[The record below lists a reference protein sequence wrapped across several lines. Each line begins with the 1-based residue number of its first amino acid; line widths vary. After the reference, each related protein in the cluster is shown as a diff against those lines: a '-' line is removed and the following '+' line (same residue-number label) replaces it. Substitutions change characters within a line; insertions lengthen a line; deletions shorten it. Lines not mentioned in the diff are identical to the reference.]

1 MLFFHVSIYWICLSN
16 RGNDKELFFDEVLI
30 EKVFLLNRC
39 HWDYLKVDSSM
50 DNIEL
55 YSVFQCFL
63 KGINDGHLHSVE
75 EDEIVD
81 VAQSLIDEE
90 DLMELRRKKTLLER
104 VMARLRELITASQ
117 QTGDI
122 YILQILL

>member
-1 MLFFHVSIYWICLSN
+1 MPLRLSKYILFSV
-16 RGNDKELFFDEVLI
+16 
-30 EKVFLLNRC
+30 
-39 HWDYLKVDSSM
+39 
-50 DNIEL
+50 DNIERH
-55 YSVFQCFL
+55 SVFQCIL

-75 EDEIVD
+75 EDKIVD

-117 QTGDI
+117 QTGETNK
-122 YILQILL
+122 LQILL

>member
-1 MLFFHVSIYWICLSN
+1 MIHQSNGYVSQTEEMIKNYSSTKSLSK
-16 RGNDKELFFDEVLI
+16 RYFYLI
-30 EKVFLLNRC
+30 DAIKIIKIHPFSR
-39 HWDYLKVDSSM
+39 DDI
-50 DNIEL
+50 DL
-55 YSVFQCFL
+55 YSVFQCIL

-75 EDEIVD
+75 EDKIVD

-122 YILQILL
+122 YIYILQILL

>member
-1 MLFFHVSIYWICLSN
+1 MHQSTGYVSKTEEMIKNYSSTKSLSK
-16 RGNDKELFFDEVLI
+16 RYFYLI
-30 EKVFLLNRC
+30 DAIKIIKIHPF
-39 HWDYLKVDSSM
+39 DSSR

-55 YSVFQCFL
+55 YLVFQCIL

-75 EDEIVD
+75 EDKIVD

-117 QTGDI
+117 QTGDTNK
-122 YILQILL
+122 L

>member
-1 MLFFHVSIYWICLSN
+1 MS
-16 RGNDKELFFDEVLI
+16 
-30 EKVFLLNRC
+30 
-39 HWDYLKVDSSM
+39 
-50 DNIEL
+50 
-55 YSVFQCFL
+55 FQCIL

-75 EDEIVD
+75 EDKIVD

-117 QTGDI
+117 QTGDTNK
-122 YILQILL
+122 LQITLLRNNITFIKRIVNLNFACRISPRRE

>member
-1 MLFFHVSIYWICLSN
+1 
-16 RGNDKELFFDEVLI
+16 
-30 EKVFLLNRC
+30 
-39 HWDYLKVDSSM
+39 M

-55 YSVFQCFL
+55 YLDFQCIL

-75 EDEIVD
+75 EDKIVD
-81 VAQSLIDEE
+81 VAQSLIYEE

-117 QTGDI
+117 QTGDTHI
-122 YILQILL
+122 YYKYIYKEITFIKRSMNLNFACPISPRRE

>member
-1 MLFFHVSIYWICLSN
+1 
-16 RGNDKELFFDEVLI
+16 
-30 EKVFLLNRC
+30 
-39 HWDYLKVDSSM
+39 M

-55 YSVFQCFL
+55 YSVFQCIL

-75 EDEIVD
+75 EDKIVD

-117 QTGDI
+117 QTGDTHTYI
-122 YILQILL
+122 YTHIFYKYFYKHVYSKNCEFKLCMPYFS

>member
-1 MLFFHVSIYWICLSN
+1 MHQSTGYVSKTEEMIKNYSSTKSLSK
-16 RGNDKELFFDEVLI
+16 RYFYLI
-30 EKVFLLNRC
+30 DAIKMIKIHPFVN
-39 HWDYLKVDSSM
+39 SSM

-55 YSVFQCFL
+55 HSVFQCIL

-75 EDEIVD
+75 EDKIVD

-117 QTGDI
+117 QTGDTNK
-122 YILQILL
+122 L

>member
-1 MLFFHVSIYWICLSN
+1 MIHQSTGYVCQAEEMIKNYSSTKSLSK
-16 RGNDKELFFDEVLI
+16 RYFYLI
-30 EKVFLLNRC
+30 DAIKIIKIHPF
-39 HWDYLKVDSSM
+39 DSSV
-50 DNIEL
+50 DNIERH
-55 YSVFQCFL
+55 SVFQCIL

-117 QTGDI
+117 QTGETNT
-122 YILQILL
+122 LQIPL

>member
-1 MLFFHVSIYWICLSN
+1 MHQSTGYVSKTEEMIKNYSSTKSLSK
-16 RGNDKELFFDEVLI
+16 RYFYLI
-30 EKVFLLNRC
+30 DAIKIIKIHPF
-39 HWDYLKVDSSM
+39 DSSM

-55 YSVFQCFL
+55 HSVFQCIW

-75 EDEIVD
+75 EDKIVD

-117 QTGDI
+117 QTGETNK
-122 YILQILL
+122 LQIPL

>member
-1 MLFFHVSIYWICLSN
+1 MIHQSTGYVCQAEEMIKNYSSTKSLSK
-16 RGNDKELFFDEVLI
+16 RYFYLI
-30 EKVFLLNRC
+30 DAIKIIKIHPF
-39 HWDYLKVDSSM
+39 DSSV
-50 DNIEL
+50 DNIERH
-55 YSVFQCFL
+55 SVFQCIL

-122 YILQILL
+122 NKSHVL